1 MTTTF
6 CCTCDTCG
14 WKDYRLNSSQKQLN
28 MLRNLGNKGIFTC
41 YKCHKGNMTVKQI
54 KWKHI
59 KILLKKFPNK
69 KAIFTKLSVEE
80 LIKLDGDITKKPY
93 ARVEE
98 DVM

>member
-1 MTTTF
+1 
-6 CCTCDTCG
+6 
-14 WKDYRLNSSQKQLN
+14 
-28 MLRNLGNKGIFTC
+28 
-41 YKCHKGNMTVKQI
+41 MTVKQI